1 MEVSTGECD
10 TSRDVSAPA
19 TRSDHERGRSTGER
33 VTSRDVT
40 ASFDTVALR
49 DWLQRTQPG
58 ESLQDLRLLPGGNSN
73 ETYLLQTT
81 AGARIVRRPPTATI
95 DPSAHSMAREHRM
108 LSALIQTEV
117 PAPRPLA
124 FCEDP
129 GILGAP
135 FILMEMVEGMAPTRS
150 LPDAYADDLQGASD
164 AILDALAALHRVPWQ
179 EIGLADFGRPQGF
192 LERQVARWRSQYAR
206 HQVRE
211 LPRFGQLA
219 DWLERH
225 RPPAAAPAILHG
237 DFHADNCLL
246 CLDEPRVSAII
257 DWEMATIGDPLLDLG
272 LFLAFW
278 GPQRPTPPAMPSV
291 QGFSRVPGAPSRMQL
306 ADRYAALAGRSVE
319 HIHYYLA
326 LAFWKLAAIVEGA
339 YGHYLTGAMD
349 NEYSRQLGA
358 DVPRLLEEAW
368 QFAQHRELI

>member
-1 MEVSTGECD
+1 MSTGEC
-10 TSRDVSAPA
+10 
-19 TRSDHERGRSTGER
+19 

-40 ASFDTVALR
+40 AELDTVTLT

-58 ESLQDLRLLPGGNSN
+58 ESLQDVHRLAGGNSN
-73 ETYLLQTT
+73 ETYLLRTS
-81 AGARIVRRPPTATI
+81 AGARILRRPPAATI
-95 DPSAHSMAREHRM
+95 APSAHSMAREHRV
-108 LSALIQTEV
+108 LTALAQAGV

-124 FCEDP
+124 FCDDP
-129 GILGAP
+129 GIIGAP
-135 FILMEMVEGMAPTRS
+135 FLLMERVEGMAPTQA
-150 LPDAYADDLQGASD
+150 LPEAYGDDLEGAAD
-164 AILDALAALHRVPWQ
+164 AILDALVALHSVPWQ
-179 EIGLADFGRPQGF
+179 EVGLADFGKPQGF
-192 LERQVARWRSQYAR
+192 LERQVSRWRAQYTR
-206 HQVRE
+206 YQVRD

-219 DWLERH
+219 DWLEEN
-225 RPPAAAPAILHG
+225 RPPDAPPAILHG

-278 GPQRPTPPAMPSV
+278 GPQRPTAPAMPSV
-291 QGFSRVPGAPSRMQL
+291 QRFSRVPGAPSRMRL
-306 ADRYAALAGRSVE
+306 ADRYAALTGRSVE

-339 YGHYLTGAMD
+339 YAHYLTGAMD
-349 NEYSRQLGA
+349 NKYSRQLGA

-368 QFAQHRELI
+368 QFAQHRS